1 MSDRVRR
8 FNHLKKCFQGIV
20 LMDEPLSNHTSFRI
34 GGPADYYVY
43 PRNLK
48 DLVKLVDFC
57 HDEQLPR
64 FTIGAGTNLLVSDEG
79 FRGMVIDLSRGF
91 HEIQHRGLIV
101 EAGAGIR
108 LKDVIRYCTERGMSG
123 LENLAGIPGR
133 LGGCL
138 RINAGAWGCEIHDRL
153 QNVQLLDSTGVLEK
167 RDKIE
172 IVSGYRFTNFAEEE
186 ILIKAEFILGEDNPV
201 AIERRKESVLR
212 ERKAKQP
219 LSLPSAGSVFK
230 RPQGDFAG
238 RLIQEAGCKGLR
250 IGDAM
255 VSKKHANF
263 IVNCRLASARDVLNL
278 IGEVRKAVFRQFGVE
293 LELEIHLLGF
303 ENT

>member
-8 FNHLKKCFQGIV
+8 FNHLKKTFRGIV

-43 PRNLK
+43 PGNLE

-57 HDEQLPR
+57 QDEEIPR
-64 FTIGAGTNLLVSDEG
+64 FTIGAGTNLLVSDAG
-79 FRGMVIDLSRGF
+79 FRGMVIDLSRAF
-91 HEIQHRGLIV
+91 NKIQRRGLIV
-101 EAGAGIR
+101 EAGGGMR
-108 LKDVIRYCTERGMSG
+108 LKDVIRYCAERGMAG
-123 LENLAGIPGR
+123 LENLSGIPGR
-133 LGGCL
+133 MGGCL
-138 RINAGAWGCEIHDRL
+138 RINAGAWGSEIHDRL
-153 QNVQLLDSTGVLEK
+153 QSVQLLDRTGVLERREK
-167 RDKIE
+167 KE
-172 IVSGYRFTNFAEEE
+172 IVSGYRFTNFTDEE
-186 ILIKAEFILGEDNPV
+186 ILVGGEFYLDEDNPV
-201 AIERRKESVLR
+201 EIERRQENVLR

-230 RPQGDFAG
+230 RPQNDFAG

-263 IVNCRLASARDVLNL
+263 IVNCRLASARDVLYL
-278 IGEVRKAVFRQFGVE
+278 IDEVRKAVFRQFGVE
-293 LELEIHLLGF
+293 LELEIYLLGF
-303 ENT
+303 ENP